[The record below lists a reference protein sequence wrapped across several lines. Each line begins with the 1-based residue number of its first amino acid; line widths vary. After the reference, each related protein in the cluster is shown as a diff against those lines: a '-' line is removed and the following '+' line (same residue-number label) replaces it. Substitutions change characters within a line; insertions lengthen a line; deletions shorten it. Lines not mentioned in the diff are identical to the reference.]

1 MLSTLRGTVFL
12 SHIDRHLLSY
22 KVKKREE
29 IRRMPCV
36 HLRIFPFCTQLT
48 NLSVLNGRVG
58 TQQFEMKSIRKYDVT
73 ENKGTL
79 NSLPGISH
87 TICFIFYIIFWLL
100 FLKPDILLY
109 YFTFLI
115 CKYTVRKGKSFL
127 ELFFFPLSDLTET
140 VILVTCMMI
149 DRFSRCFFFFQTV
162 PERLHSVPLS
172 YFLFSICRVC
182 SVQLP

>member
-36 HLRIFPFCTQLT
+36 HLWIFPFCTQLT

-100 FLKPDILLY
+100 FLKPDILLN

-127 ELFFFPLSDLTET
+127 ELFFFPLSDLTEA